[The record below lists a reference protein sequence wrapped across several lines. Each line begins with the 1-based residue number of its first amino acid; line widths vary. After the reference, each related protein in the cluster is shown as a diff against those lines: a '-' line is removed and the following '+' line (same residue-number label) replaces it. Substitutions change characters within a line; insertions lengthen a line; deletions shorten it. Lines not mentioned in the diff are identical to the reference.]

1 MTETTLKVTGM
12 TCNHCV
18 QAVEG
23 ALTELTGVERAL
35 VDLKE
40 NKVAVQYDESAVT
53 VAQMTE
59 AIEDQGY
66 DVEA

>member
-1 MTETTLKVTGM
+1 MKETTLNVTGM

-35 VDLKE
+35 VDLKA
-40 NKVAVQYDESAVT
+40 NNVAVQYDESAVS
-53 VAQMTE
+53 VEQMTE

>member
-1 MTETTLKVTGM
+1 MKEMTINVQGM

-35 VDLKE
+35 VDLAA
-40 NKVAVQYDESAVT
+40 NNVAVQFDESAVT
-53 VAQMTE
+53 VSQLQE
-59 AIEDQGY
+59 AIEDQGF